1 MVKKVMMMVLM
12 TTTIAMQAQ
21 KTTNRIK
28 LGNPYDAAITIPS
41 EFSYGN
47 IPMLTLYDYTDKNI
61 LVYNENLEQ
70 IKSIPLSNNLT
81 FDYQLTYKDESRTIV
96 SVNEISKT
104 ESSRYRSYLEFL
116 EHERIVNP
124 TFDESQLIINKQ
136 ENGDSIISF
145 DYVRENYVNNAQM
158 YFNYA
163 YFGMKYPKV
172 CLVCHGGEATMYRV
186 SYSIAYSDWTET
198 GTHTENKQQS
208 LNRIRLCNVNINKGD
223 GRPDC
228 YFEVSQTL
236 FNSDEEFEY
245 IIPKL
250 KLSDK
255 GSLPSEYNLPIFN
268 FPSDDDAPVEIVRST
283 VNSEQ
288 KKIALAGFQVVSA
301 DGGILNDITCDG
313 DFEGSI
319 DIDYGYVITMGQ
331 STYLAF
337 NGYDTKNNGQTI
349 FYNIDRESTTI
360 KKVKTADA
368 KMILSPAILERN
380 TPVCVSFTDD
390 NAVGSDLKVVTS
402 SGAVIQSVAVPKG
415 QKNIQ
420 LNVNAPKG
428 MYFISRFQKNKA
440 DETKKMIVK

>member
-1 MVKKVMMMVLM
+1 MVKKVMMMALV

-47 IPMLTLYDYTDKNI
+47 IPMLTLYDNTENKNI

-104 ESSRYRSYLEFL
+104 ESSRYRSYREFL
-116 EHERIVNP
+116 EHERMVNP
-124 TFDESQLIINKQ
+124 TFHESQLIINKQ

-145 DYVRENYVNNAQM
+145 DYVNNAQM

-172 CLVCHGGEATMYRV
+172 YLVCHGGDATVYRV

-208 LNRIRLCNVNINKGD
+208 LNRIRLCNVNLNKGD

-228 YFEVSQTL
+228 YFEISQTL

-255 GSLPSEYNLPIFN
+255 GTLPISDVVISSY
-268 FPSDDDAPVEIVRST
+268 PSDDDAPVEIVRST

-288 KKIALAGFQVVSA
+288 NRLAFAGFQVVSA
-301 DGGILNDITCDG
+301 NGNILNDITFDG

-319 DIDYGYVITMGQ
+319 YFDYGYVITMGQ
-331 STYLAF
+331 STYLAL
-337 NGYDTKNNGQTI
+337 NEQDTKNNEQTI
-349 FYNIDRESTTI
+349 FYKIDRESTTI

-380 TPVCVSFTDD
+380 TPVRVSFTDD
-390 NAVGSDLKVVTS
+390 NAAGSDLKVVTS
-402 SGAVIQSVAVPKG
+402 SGTVIQSVAVPKG
-415 QKNIQ
+415 QKDIQ

-428 MYFISRFQKNKA
+428 MYFISRFQKNKT